1 MFSYLL
7 YNSILLSSL
16 VFGYLAEY
24 ANFKQFRFLARFI
37 VFIGLFLPAALR
49 YDVGYDY
56 WSYSAIYTGIMDAGS
71 AVEPG
76 FLFLQ
81 EAGRSLNLDTQWI
94 FVLSSFVMYFPIA
107 FLIGRKSF
115 FLIVTFYTLYLYL
128 EGLSF
133 VRQYLAVTFLIV
145 GLYHYLYSCG
155 KKKYLVYFFS
165 SLLFH
170 LSSIFYLLTLFIR
183 NWKIKSSGVIWTI
196 VIVGYI
202 MFVKLAL
209 AEHAFTVVGLILPR
223 YAAYADSSYNVDTE
237 LGSGVGVLLR
247 LTIPFCV
254 FLYRG
259 RLLQANPRNNYLI
272 WLNIAYVIVTYLTIE
287 IAILGRL
294 NDLFS
299 FVLLF
304 SVSGLLQM
312 NSINKKVIIV
322 LLLFFSLLLFEK
334 NITHVYPYQSILP

>member
-1 MFSYLL
+1 M
-7 YNSILLSSL
+7 
-16 VFGYLAEY
+16 FGYLAEY

-155 KKKYLVYFFS
+155 KKNIWFTFFIVTL
-165 SLLFH
+165 SL
-170 LSSIFYLLTLFIR
+170 IFYFLFADAFHPKLENKEFRR
-183 NWKIKSSGVIWTI
+183 N
-196 VIVGYI
+196 
-202 MFVKLAL
+202 LDN
-209 AEHAFTVVGLILPR
+209 R
-223 YAAYADSSYNVDTE
+223 YS
-237 LGSGVGVLLR
+237 R
-247 LTIPFCV
+247 L
-254 FLYRG
+254 Y
-259 RLLQANPRNNYLI
+259 
-272 WLNIAYVIVTYLTIE
+272 YVCETC
-287 IAILGRL
+287 LGRTCL
-294 NDLFS
+294 YCCWFD
-299 FVLLF
+299 
-304 SVSGLLQM
+304 
-312 NSINKKVIIV
+312 
-322 LLLFFSLLLFEK
+322 
-334 NITHVYPYQSILP
+334 ITPICRIR

>member
-107 FLIGRKSF
+107 FLIGTKSF

-128 EGLSF
+128 E
-133 VRQYLAVTFLIV
+133 VA
-145 GLYHYLYSCG
+145 
-155 KKKYLVYFFS
+155 FFCP
-165 SLLFH
+165 
-170 LSSIFYLLTLFIR
+170 SIFGCYIFDCWIISLSILV
-183 NWKIKSSGVIWTI
+183 WKEKI
-196 VIVGYI
+196 
-202 MFVKLAL
+202 
-209 AEHAFTVVGLILPR
+209 
-223 YAAYADSSYNVDTE
+223 
-237 LGSGVGVLLR
+237 
-247 LTIPFCV
+247 
-254 FLYRG
+254 
-259 RLLQANPRNNYLI
+259 
-272 WLNIAYVIVTYLTIE
+272 
-287 IAILGRL
+287 
-294 NDLFS
+294 
-299 FVLLF
+299 
-304 SVSGLLQM
+304 SGLLFFIVTL
-312 NSINKKVIIV
+312 SLIFYFLFADAFHPKLENKEFRRNLDNRYSRLYYVCETC
-322 LLLFFSLLLFEK
+322 LGRTCLYCCWFD
-334 NITHVYPYQSILP
+334 ITPICRIR

>member
-1 MFSYLL
+1 
-7 YNSILLSSL
+7 
-16 VFGYLAEY
+16 
-24 ANFKQFRFLARFI
+24 
-37 VFIGLFLPAALR
+37 
-49 YDVGYDY
+49 
-56 WSYSAIYTGIMDAGS
+56 
-71 AVEPG
+71 
-76 FLFLQ
+76 
-81 EAGRSLNLDTQWI
+81 
-94 FVLSSFVMYFPIA
+94 
-107 FLIGRKSF
+107 
-115 FLIVTFYTLYLYL
+115 
-128 EGLSF
+128 
-133 VRQYLAVTFLIV
+133 
-145 GLYHYLYSCG
+145 
-155 KKKYLVYFFS
+155 
-165 SLLFH
+165 
-170 LSSIFYLLTLFIR
+170 
-183 NWKIKSSGVIWTI
+183 
-196 VIVGYI
+196 

-334 NITHVYPYQSILP
+334 NITHVYPYQSILD